1 MSVTTAPASRG
12 GARVAIQKFGTFL
25 SNMIMPNIAA
35 IIAWGIITALF
46 IPDGPF
52 PNEKITS
59 MVGPAI
65 TFLLPILIAYAGG
78 KAVYETRGGVVG
90 AFSVM
95 GVIMATSNELFIG
108 KDGHGRCSWA
118 R

>member
-35 IIAWGIITALF
+35 IIAWGIIIALF

-59 MVGPAI
+59 MVAPA
-65 TFLLPILIAYAGG
+65 TPSTT
-78 KAVYETRGGVVG
+78 KPSSAVTTMP
-90 AFSVM
+90 SS
-95 GVIMATSNELFIG
+95 T
-108 KDGHGRCSWA
+108 
-118 R
+118 